1 MAYKACNFRF
11 APEVVEH
18 LDELCKTFDTS
29 RTAFLSSMIER
40 EYDSYQGN
48 PELQELLSQMQD
60 MKKQLEALTVGK
72 N

>member
-11 APEVVEH
+11 APEVVKH
-18 LDELCKTFDTS
+18 LDELCKTSDTS

-48 PELQELLSQMQD
+48 PELQKLLSQMQD

-72 N
+72 K

>member
-11 APEVVEH
+11 APDVVDH
-18 LDELCKTFDTS
+18 LDALCRVSDTS

-40 EYDSYQGN
+40 EYDRYQGN
-48 PELQELLSQMQD
+48 PELQKLLAQMQD

-72 N
+72 K

>member
-1 MAYKACNFRF
+1 MSYKACNFRF

-48 PELQELLSQMQD
+48 PELQKLLSQMQD

-72 N
+72 S